1 MTMLA
6 ELKNRGIVDALLEC
20 CGGLK
25 GLPNAIRVTWPD
37 TTVKACVVHMVQL
50 VASRVEETLV
60 GDHPPDARFLYRA
73 DRQPC
78 PRTLRRVRGHLA
90 RQLPGG
96 DDQELGSVRG
106 ASSSRLLEFA
116 VEPGKI
122 AHTAT
127 RSTASTR
134 GRGGVRHRE
143 HFPNEQAALNMLY
156 LVATQRRPNR
166 ENPSGEIQRLDELAE
181 SADCQLSRLHHRNEQ
196 MTITAALYQES
207 DSSVP
212 RGLQGRRANVTGSR
226 RTWAWSTFSL

>member
-1 MTMLA
+1 LRHASKKHWSAIIRQMRAFYTAPTVNLA
-6 ELKNRGIVDALLEC
+6 QGHFAEFADTWRDNYPA
-20 CGGLK
+20 
-25 GLPNAIRVTWPD
+25 AMIRSWE
-37 TTVKACVVHMVQL
+37 AC
-50 VASRVEETLV
+50 E
-60 GDHPPDARFLYRA
+60 G
-73 DRQPC
+73 
-78 PRTLRRVRGHLA
+78 RVR
-90 RQLPGG
+90 P
-96 DDQELGSVRG
+96 VC
-106 ASSSRLLEFA
+106 SSSPSSRARSRIQQRDRRPQRA
-116 VEPGKI
+116 V
-122 AHTAT
+122 
-127 RSTASTR
+127 
-134 GRGGVRHRE
+134 GGVRHRE